1 VAKYND
7 RWLWP
12 VQLELLRDRLRE
24 KDDTLDKKSK
34 QLAGLQV
41 DKKRLETE
49 LNEVSDRTSSSD
61 RQLGML
67 KRKVSMA
74 LVFVNQIVLFIFCKV
89 MHLKVL
95 DLLFF
100 CLFCQ

>member
-1 VAKYND
+1 MVHYSAVAKDND
-7 RWLWP
+7 QWLWS

-61 RQLGML
+61 RQLGTL
-67 KRKVSMA
+67 KRKV
-74 LVFVNQIVLFIFCKV
+74 
-89 MHLKVL
+89 
-95 DLLFF
+95 
-100 CLFCQ
+100 